1 MYTNTCIW
9 NLERWY
15 WWNHFQGSNRDS
27 DTEIKLVDTVG
38 EEEGGRNWESSM
50 EICTL
55 PYVKQIASGNLL
67 CDDTGSSSQCSVTT
81 IGIGRGGR
89 WAGRSGGRGH
99 TYTWFMDS
107 CGCLA
112 EANTMLQSN
121 YPPIPKKWNNCSL
134 RTSLVVPWLRL
145 PAFTVGDTISIPGQ
159 GTK

>member
-38 EEEGGRNWESSM
+38 EEEGGRNWENSM

-81 IGIGRGGR
+81 YRGGMGREVSGEMRREGTYLYLIPGSMWMPGRGQHSM
-89 WAGRSGGRGH
+89 AKQ
-99 TYTWFMDS
+99 
-107 CGCLA
+107 LP
-112 EANTMLQSN
+112 SN
-121 YPPIPKKWNNCSL
+121 PKKKKEQLFAGNFPGGP
-134 RTSLVVPWLRL
+134 LVKTPCFHYWGHD
-145 PAFTVGDTISIPGQ
+145 FNSWSGN
-159 GTK
+159 